1 MYFSSK
7 VSLNFVLI
15 CYHLQIYWMGLI
27 QHVESSLRAK
37 FQLDLLSNSG
47 IIANNMAKY
56 MFSFSL
62 NFTVR
67 ELYFSF
73 SNSYF

>member
-1 MYFSSK
+1 M
-7 VSLNFVLI
+7 SLTFVLI

-27 QHVESSLRAK
+27 QHVESSLCAK

-47 IIANNMAKY
+47 IIANNVAKY
-56 MFSFSL
+56 MLSFSL
-62 NFTVR
+62 NFRVR